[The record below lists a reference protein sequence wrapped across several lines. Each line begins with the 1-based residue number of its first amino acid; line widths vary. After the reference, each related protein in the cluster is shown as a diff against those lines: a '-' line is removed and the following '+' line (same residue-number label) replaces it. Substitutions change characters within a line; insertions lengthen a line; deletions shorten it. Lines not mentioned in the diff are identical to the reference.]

1 MIQRRDLTDRE
12 IKGQNDY
19 ADCLPKS
26 EVERLLAEREAATAA
41 LCAGL
46 FAKRA
51 ERLLKDMQGR
61 LKRDPDVADFKGAFE
76 DEVRALSPDP
86 HYIERERLRAKGDAT
101 FECLQMS
108 QAEILEYFDAL
119 RGQLVALPEVKQ

>member
-1 MIQRRDLTDRE
+1 MIQRRDPAE
-12 IKGQNDY
+12 EGIKRQNDY

-41 LCAGL
+41 SCAGL

-61 LKRDPDVADFKGAFE
+61 LKRDPDIADFKGAFE
-76 DEVRALSPDP
+76 DEVRPFLADAT
-86 HYIERERLRAKGDAT
+86 HIERERLRAKGDAV